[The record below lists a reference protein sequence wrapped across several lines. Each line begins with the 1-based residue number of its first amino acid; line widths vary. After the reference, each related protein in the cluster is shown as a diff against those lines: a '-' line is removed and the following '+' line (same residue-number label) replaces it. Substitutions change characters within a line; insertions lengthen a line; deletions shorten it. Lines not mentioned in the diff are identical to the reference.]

1 MKNIEEQ
8 FKEAKTNMKIIGNY
22 NLYLSKKYYK
32 FIFYRRICVILAI
45 FTFVAVIMLY
55 TGKLIVPYLTFFKI
69 AAGVSF
75 WVLVILCAYFS
86 KEKEDCLNSVATCP
100 KCGKTEHISSTDY
113 VLKVD
118 GEVIQPFSCDDC
130 GHFWYTQKKEKD

>member
-1 MKNIEEQ
+1 MKSIEEQ
-8 FKEAKTNMKIIGNY
+8 VKEAKTNMKIIGNY

-69 AAGVSF
+69 IAGLSF

-86 KEKEDCLNSVATCP
+86 KEKEDCLNSVATWVWKNWTYFQYRLCF
-100 KCGKTEHISSTDY
+100 KSWWRSYSTIF
-113 VLKVD
+113 LWWLWT
-118 GEVIQPFSCDDC
+118 FL
-130 GHFWYTQKKEKD
+130 YTQKKEYN